1 MTRIVRQIYSGREF
15 TVIAEDARQLVLR
28 PIPDDLGPDIILP
41 LEMFAA
47 KWENADGSGGGGRKR
62 AADLAALA
70 KPEPKRRG
78 RR

>member
-1 MTRIVRQIYSGREF
+1 MTRIIRQIYSGREF
-15 TVIAEDARQLVLR
+15 TVIAEDDHRLILR
-28 PIPDDLGPDIILP
+28 PIPDDNGPDIILP

-70 KPEPKRRG
+70 KPEPKRKA